1 MDSKEY
7 EDDAALVNTERRRLV
22 ALAYRML
29 GTVGEAEDAVQEA
42 FLRWYRLDEA
52 ERADIANP
60 AGWLTRVT
68 SRICL
73 DMLGTARARRE
84 RYVGQWLPEPVPS
97 AAFAGTGSADIAAVT
112 SAGLD
117 DPLARVTLDDSV
129 STALLIVLEAMTP
142 AERVAFILHDVFAYP
157 FDDVADI
164 VGRSP
169 TALRQPASSARRRIR
184 SQRTHP
190 VDLTEHARVVQ
201 AFGNACQTGDL
212 TALMTVLDPRVSLRS
227 DGGGAVRAAPNP
239 IEGASKVAR
248 FLLGV
253 LAEQS
258 TVRLEPRT
266 TPDGLAL
273 GWIRDGEVTG
283 VVNVLVDGDLITRVW
298 VQWNPAKLT
307 CWTRHGTQTSH
318 P

>member
-1 MDSKEY
+1 MGPKEY
-7 EDDAALVNTERRRLV
+7 EDDAALVNAERRRLV

-29 GTVGEAEDAVQEA
+29 GTVSDAEDAVQEA

-52 ERADIANP
+52 DRAAIANP

-84 RYVGQWLPEPVPS
+84 RYVGQWLPEPVPL
-97 AAFAGTGSADIAAVT
+97 AVFAGAGSADIAAVT
-112 SAGLD
+112 AAGPD
-117 DPLARVTLDDSV
+117 DPLTRVTLDDSV
-129 STALLIVLEAMTP
+129 STALLVVLESMTP
-142 AERVAFILHDVFAYP
+142 AERVVFVLHDVFAYP
-157 FDDVADI
+157 FDEIADI

-169 TALRQPASSARRRIR
+169 TAVRQLASSARRRIR

-190 VDLTEHARVVQ
+190 VDRKEHARVVQ
-201 AFGNACQTGDL
+201 AFGNVCHAGDL
-212 TALMTVLDPRVSLRS
+212 TALMAVLDPRVNLRS

-253 LAEQS
+253 LAKQP
-258 TVRLEPRT
+258 TVRLKPLT

-273 GWIRDGEVTG
+273 GWVRDGEVTG
-283 VVNVLVDGDLITRVW
+283 VVNVLVDGEHITRVW
-298 VQWNPAKLT
+298 IQWNPAKLT
-307 CWTRHGTQTSH
+307 RWARRGTQTSH